1 LVDKTIV
8 MKKYFAFLLILFCI
22 ISIDAQ
28 KDSMRT
34 SEVKAGTDYRK
45 KTSQD
50 KIAEFPGGQSAFMR
64 QIINN
69 FDTSKLARQNLSK
82 ARAIAVFDVDTD
94 GSMINL
100 KIESY
105 DNELVK
111 QEFLK
116 ALGKIKTK
124 WIPAEQNGV
133 KVKNKMRQPLQ
144 FNLD

>member
-1 LVDKTIV
+1 
-8 MKKYFAFLLILFCI
+8 MFLLGL
-22 ISIDAQ
+22 ISINAQ
-28 KDSMRT
+28 KDST
-34 SEVKAGTDYRK
+34 QLPDVQIGSDYRN
-45 KTSQD
+45 KTTLD
-50 KIAEFPGGQSAFMR
+50 KIPEFPGGHSVFMK

-69 FDTSKLARQNLSK
+69 FNTTPLWKQNITT
-82 ARAIAVFDVDTD
+82 ARAIAVFDIDTD

-116 ALGKIKTK
+116 ALKKINTK

-133 KVKNKMRQPLQ
+133 KVKNRMRQPLQ

>member
-1 LVDKTIV
+1 
-8 MKKYFAFLLILFCI
+8 MKKHVAFLMFLLGL
-22 ISIDAQ
+22 ISINSQ
-28 KDSMRT
+28 KDST
-34 SEVKAGTDYRK
+34 KLPDVQIGPDYRN
-45 KTSQD
+45 KTTLD
-50 KIAEFPGGQSAFMR
+50 KIPEFPGGHSVFMK

-69 FDTSKLARQNLSK
+69 FNTTPLWKQNITK
-82 ARAIAVFDVDTD
+82 ARAIAVFAIDTD

-116 ALGKIKTK
+116 ALKKINTK

-133 KVKNKMRQPLQ
+133 KVKNRMRQPLQ